1 MNVLAVAVG
10 ILALTT
16 LVATNYLKFPHA
28 VLASSVS
35 YIVLVIAAIG
45 AFQVAPVVGL
55 SLFLLTAVLF
65 FKRNVDITTRYA
77 YAEKTIMEAPHKKAE
92 PYVTVH
98 SEPRVYSDFAEGFDP
113 MPYDDFAGSAPVDG
127 QYPKENARPMET
139 PDGDEYVYRPDP
151 DTGSNTFLRFGP
163 DLDEKTQ
170 SFAY

>member
-1 MNVLAVAVG
+1 MNAVAIAVG

-16 LVATNYLKFPHA
+16 LIATNYLKFPHA

-35 YIVLVIAAIG
+35 YIILVIAAIG

-65 FKRNVDITTRYA
+65 FKRNVDLA
-77 YAEKTIMEAPHKKAE
+77 AAAQYAEKTIMEAPHKKAE
-92 PYVTVH
+92 PHATVH

-113 MPYDDFAGSAPVDG
+113 VPYGDFAGAPVDG

-139 PDGDEYVYRPDP
+139 PEGEEYIYRPDP

-163 DLDEKTQ
+163 DLDEKMQ